1 MARGGAR
8 RGAGR
13 KPVPTALKLLRGN
26 PGRRPIEADLEPQPE
41 PVLPTCPRQLGTVAK
56 REWRRIAPELHKLG
70 LLTRIDRAALA
81 AYCATYQQFIEA
93 EVAIRTAAPDCDVR
107 SVMRI
112 QAAALTLMH
121 RYLVEFGMTPA
132 SRSRVRV
139 ADIAAAA
146 KVPEDEAFLANRG
159 LKVIK

>member
-26 PGRRPIEADLEPQPE
+26 PGRRPIRPDLEPRPE
-41 PVLPTCPRQLGTVAK
+41 PAIPRCPPELGRLAK
-56 REWRRIAPELHKLG
+56 KEWRRIAPKLFKLG
-70 LLTRIDRAALA
+70 LLSQTDRAALA
-81 AYCATYQQFIEA
+81 AYCATYQHFIEA
-93 EVAIRTAAPDCDVR
+93 EVAIRAAAPDCDVR
-107 SVMRI
+107 SVVRI

-121 RYLVEFGMTPA
+121 RYLTEFGMTPA

-139 ADIAAAA
+139 ADITAADRL
-146 KVPEDEAFLANRG
+146 PPDEAFLSAR
-159 LKVIK
+159 LRVIK